1 MLGGRTRQLAQ
12 ETLVQRKVR
21 GWEEGGKEPIGL
33 HRKEPHLGPRFSLFV
48 SWLSSLHSGPG
59 SESFHTTACE
69 QMGCES
75 LHGRRLKKQY
85 GVYCVVFA
93 QPLERWEHL

>member
-1 MLGGRTRQLAQ
+1 MAGSGDGEGLGGR
-12 ETLVQRKVR
+12 
-21 GWEEGGKEPIGL
+21 GKESIGF
-33 HRKEPHLGPRFSLFV
+33 HRKEPHPGP

-75 LHGRRLKKQY
+75 LHGRRLKKQC
-85 GVYCVVFA
+85 GTYCVVFV